1 MLCYW
6 PEMSRLASVDIML
19 MNASLFELIPF
30 LVHSIDFSSGGC
42 WGGGERRRNG
52 WRNKKKTEAILEDW
66 QMENRD
72 ERQQIEREDERH
84 RT

>member
-1 MLCYW
+1 MDETRSPPLRSVLCYW

-42 WGGGERRRNG
+42 WGGRRKETEWMAEQEKDGSNPRGLADGEQR
-52 WRNKKKTEAILEDW
+52 
-66 QMENRD
+66 
-72 ERQQIEREDERH
+72 
-84 RT
+84 